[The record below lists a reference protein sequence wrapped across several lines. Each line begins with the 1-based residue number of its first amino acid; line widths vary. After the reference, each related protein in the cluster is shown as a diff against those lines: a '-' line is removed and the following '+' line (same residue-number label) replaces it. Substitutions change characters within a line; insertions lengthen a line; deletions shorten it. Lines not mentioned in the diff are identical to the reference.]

1 MQSLVTVGAIFGGP
15 ISGWAIDKFGRKG
28 SILLCAV
35 PFELGWLLISN
46 AQNRAMLYAG
56 RVITG
61 VACGMISLAVPVS
74 SSRGEGWGVLWIL
87 SDRDDRIGAKIKAQK
102 NP

>member
-1 MQSLVTVGAIFGGP
+1 MVTVGAIFGGP

-74 SSRGEGWGVLWIL
+74 SSRGEGVLWIL

>member
-1 MQSLVTVGAIFGGP
+1 MVTVGAIFGGP

-61 VACGMISLAVPVS
+61 LACGMISLAVPVS
-74 SSRGEGWGVLWIL
+74 CSRGGPTFNPQ
-87 SDRDDRIGAKIKAQK
+87 KIPCGISQPLKFPENMK
-102 NP
+102 

>member
-1 MQSLVTVGAIFGGP
+1 MQSLVTLGAIFGGP

-61 VACGMISLAVPVS
+61 LACGMISLAVPVS
-74 SSRGEGWGVLWIL
+74 CSLGRHGVLWIS
-87 SDRDDRIGAKIKAQK
+87 SDRDDRMGAKIKAQK
-102 NP
+102 NS

>member
-1 MQSLVTVGAIFGGP
+1 MQSLVTLGAIFGGP

-61 VACGMISLAVPVS
+61 LACGMISLAVPVS
-74 SSRGEGWGVLWIL
+74 SSRGEGVGGTLDFKVTGMIE
-87 SDRDDRIGAKIKAQK
+87 
-102 NP
+102 

>member
-74 SSRGEGWGVLWIL
+74 SSRGEGVLWIL
-87 SDRDDRIGAKIKAQK
+87 SDGDDRIGAKIKAQK